1 MEGHVSFLQIMSYSK
16 VIWYIGKGFLG
27 IYKIFGIFAKKI
39 GLWQLPLYNAL
50 IKAPSPATNGFS
62 KYTQNLDSETIFKSF
77 GLDGFS
83 RGQDVIPWDLLAEID
98 FFVLS
103 YSLTLS

>member
-50 IKAPSPATNGFS
+50 IKAPPVRQLMDFRNIHKIWIQKPSSN
-62 KYTQNLDSETIFKSF
+62 
-77 GLDGFS
+77 
-83 RGQDVIPWDLLAEID
+83 LLASM
-98 FFVLS
+98 VC
-103 YSLTLS
+103 

>member
-1 MEGHVSFLQIMSYSK
+1 MTTTQILK
-16 VIWYIGKGFLG
+16 
-27 IYKIFGIFAKKI
+27 
-39 GLWQLPLYNAL
+39 P
-50 IKAPSPATNGFS
+50 PA
-62 KYTQNLDSETIFKSF
+62 
-77 GLDGFS
+77 S